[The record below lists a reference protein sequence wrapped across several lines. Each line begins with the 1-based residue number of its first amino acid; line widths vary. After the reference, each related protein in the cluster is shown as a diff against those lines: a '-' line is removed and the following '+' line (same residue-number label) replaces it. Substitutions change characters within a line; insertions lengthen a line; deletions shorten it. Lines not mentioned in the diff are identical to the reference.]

1 MRIAILA
8 DIHGNLPAF
17 EAALDHVARQHVDRL
32 IIAGDVVV
40 GSPDTAAC
48 WRLAQT
54 LGCPIVSGNHERSVA
69 HFGRPD
75 APAEW
80 VTERFA
86 PVRWAVE
93 QLTQAERAAI
103 DALPPALRMPD
114 LPDLLVVHASLRSDR
129 DSIMPYTPDEQLAE
143 MFPILQERWIVR
155 AHNHVG
161 QVRLW
166 DERTIITAGAVG
178 LPLDGSPTA
187 QYLRLEQRAGGW
199 RIFHQAVPYD
209 LDAALRRFRE
219 TGYLDAA
226 GPMARLYMR
235 EVATAS
241 HQIVPF
247 LRAYARW
254 SARQPMRLDMAVER
268 FLSWDS
274 HAAW

>member
-17 EAALDHVARQHVDRL
+17 EAALDHVASQHVDRL
-32 IIAGDVVV
+32 IIAGDIVV
-40 GSPDTAAC
+40 GSPDSAAC
-48 WRLAQT
+48 WRMAQT
-54 LGCPIVSGNHERSVA
+54 LGCPLVSGNHERSVA

-80 VTERFA
+80 ATERFA

-93 QLTQAERAAI
+93 QFTAAERMAI
-103 DALPPALRMPD
+103 DALPLALRMPD
-114 LPDLLVVHASLRSDR
+114 LPDLLVVHASLRSDN
-129 DSIMPYTPDEQLAE
+129 DSIMPYTSNQQLAE
-143 MFPILQERWIVR
+143 MFPSLCERWIVR

-187 QYLRLEQRAGGW
+187 QYLLLERRAGGW
-199 RIFHQAVPYD
+199 QIFHQSVPYD

-226 GPMARLYMR
+226 GPMAQLFMR
-235 EVATAS
+235 QVATAS

-247 LRAYARW
+247 LRAYAGW
-254 SARQPMRLDMAVER
+254 SAREPMPLDTALER
-268 FLSWDS
+268 FLSWE
-274 HAAW
+274 

>member
-17 EAALDHVARQHVDRL
+17 EAALDHVARQHVDRT
-32 IIAGDVVV
+32 IIAGVVVV
-40 GSPDTAAC
+40 GAPDSAAC

-54 LGCPIVSGNHERSVA
+54 LHCPIVRGNHERYVA

-80 VTERFA
+80 ATERFA
-86 PVRWAVE
+86 PVRWGVD
-93 QLTQAERAAI
+93 QLEEAEIAAI
-103 DALPPALRMPD
+103 EVLPPYVRLPE
-114 LPDLLVVHASLRSDR
+114 LPDLLVVHASLRADR
-129 DSIMPYTPDEQLAE
+129 DSIMPYTSDQQLAE
-143 MFPILQERWIVR
+143 MFPNLPERWIVR
-155 AHNHVG
+155 AHNHLG

-166 DERTIITAGAVG
+166 EDRTIMTAGAVG

-187 QYLRLEQRAGGW
+187 QYLLLEQRAGGW
-199 RIFHQAVPYD
+199 RIMHQSVQYD

-226 GPMARLYMR
+226 GPMARLFMR

-247 LRAYARW
+247 LRAYDRW
-254 SARQPMRLDMAVER
+254 SAREPLPLDQAVER
-268 FLSWDS
+268 FLSQE
-274 HAAW
+274 